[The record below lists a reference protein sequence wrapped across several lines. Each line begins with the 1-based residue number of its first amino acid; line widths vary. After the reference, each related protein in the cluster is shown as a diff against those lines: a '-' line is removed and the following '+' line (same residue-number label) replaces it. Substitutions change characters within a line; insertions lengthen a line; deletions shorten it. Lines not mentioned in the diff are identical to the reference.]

1 VGGITQ
7 NFSLKQNTIIFS
19 FLLSV
24 LITMAACRT
33 DKSALKS
40 KEPIKNRTAGH
51 LLRNYERNEF
61 HFDWIGMKIDA
72 ESVTMGETQG
82 FKATLRMRKD
92 SAIWVSISP
101 ALGIE
106 VFRILITQDSI
117 SLISKIPDNKYYY
130 SGSLDVLSNMLGTEI
145 DFDMLQNLL
154 VGNALGLDR
163 DEGRFRSEIDG
174 DSHLLISRYKRK
186 MRRVVGVDDRK
197 LEDDTIVVNP
207 NDPRYQRVIRR
218 LDEKDEMIVSRYW
231 LEPENYRLIKSV
243 FNDLIAQ
250 RSLDVRYDEFVQN
263 DQQYYPSNIRLR
275 VSNPKSTQELN
286 LDITKL
292 VSDKTFEFTFEIP
305 EGFPRKDSL

>member
-1 VGGITQ
+1 
-7 NFSLKQNTIIFS
+7 LKNNTIIFS
-19 FLLSV
+19 V
-24 LITMAACRT
+24 LVCVLCTVASCRN
-33 DKSALKS
+33 DKSAVKT
-40 KEPIKNRTAGH
+40 KEPIKHRTAGH

-106 VFRILITQDSI
+106 VFRILITQDSL

-130 SGSLDVLSNMLGTEI
+130 TGPLDVLSTMLGTEI

-250 RSLDVRYDEFVQN
+250 RSLAVQYSDFAQN
-263 DQQYYPSNIRLR
+263 GQQYYPSDIRLR
-275 VSNPKSTQELN
+275 VSNAASSRELN

-292 VSDKTFEFTFEIP
+292 VSDKTFEFTFDIP